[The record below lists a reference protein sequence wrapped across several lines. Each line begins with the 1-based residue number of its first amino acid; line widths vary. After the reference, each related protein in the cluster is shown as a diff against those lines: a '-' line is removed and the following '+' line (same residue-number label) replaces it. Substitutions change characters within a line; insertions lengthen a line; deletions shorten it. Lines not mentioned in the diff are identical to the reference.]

1 MEIKEKLKDL
11 INDIDS
17 DLEICKNHFKYSD
30 SIDDDFFTYQQI
42 NLMRLREITDIL
54 SEIIQKI

>member
-17 DLEICKNHFKYSD
+17 DLKICVNHLKD
-30 SIDDDFFTYQQI
+30 SNGIDDDFFKQQQT
-42 NLMRLREITDIL
+42 NLIRLREITDIL
-54 SEIIQKI
+54 SEIIQKM

>member
-17 DLEICKNHFKYSD
+17 DLEICDNHFKDSD
-30 SIDDDFFTYQQI
+30 SINDDFFTHQQI
-42 NLMRLREITDIL
+42 NLIRLKAITDIL